1 MRAISCRTRLSCRP
15 RTSDGAPNCE
25 EPRLE
30 GNLKGNLGATW
41 GPIWGLFKPAFL
53 SLTPRRADPSSGPHP
68 GESNRLP

>member
-30 GNLKGNLGATW
+30 GNLGAYLGAYL
-41 GPIWGLFKPAFL
+41 GAL
-53 SLTPRRADPSSGPHP
+53 
-68 GESNRLP
+68 

>member
-30 GNLKGNLGATW
+30 GNLKGNLGAYL
-41 GPIWGLFKPAFL
+41 GAL
-53 SLTPRRADPSSGPHP
+53 
-68 GESNRLP
+68 